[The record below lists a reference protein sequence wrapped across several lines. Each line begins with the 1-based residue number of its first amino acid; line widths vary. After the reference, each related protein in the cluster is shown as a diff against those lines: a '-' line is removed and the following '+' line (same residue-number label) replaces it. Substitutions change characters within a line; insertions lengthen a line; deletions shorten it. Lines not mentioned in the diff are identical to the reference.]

1 MATGFTFAYTLS
13 GGAPIVERLRV
24 KASAVLSKGELVNL
38 ETGEI
43 DAGATADTAFVG
55 AALEDCD
62 NTADGLF
69 CDVITNADAVYSVTD
84 NNARVKGAL
93 LDVGTGALTVA
104 AASNNDLIVVED
116 SSATEPTLVTF
127 AGTHY
132 LQR

>member
-1 MATGFTFAYTLS
+1 MATGFTFAYTES
-13 GGAPIVERLRV
+13 GAAAKVERLRV
-24 KASAVLSKGELVNL
+24 KASVVLSKGELVNL

-43 DAGATADTAFVG
+43 DAAATADTTLTGV
-55 AALEDCD
+55 AAEDCD
-62 NTADGLF
+62 NTDDGLF
-69 CDVITNADAVYSVTD
+69 CDVIVNSDAVYSVVD

-93 LDVGTGALTVA
+93 LDIGTGGLTVA
-104 AASNNDLIVVED
+104 AALNNDLIVVED